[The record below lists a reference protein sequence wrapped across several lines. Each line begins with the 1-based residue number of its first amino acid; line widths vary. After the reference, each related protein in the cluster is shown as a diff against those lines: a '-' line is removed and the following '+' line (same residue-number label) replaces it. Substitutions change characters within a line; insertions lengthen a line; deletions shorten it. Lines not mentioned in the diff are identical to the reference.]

1 MDPYHNMTKKMFSYK
16 KHVYTNNRHIKV
28 LIMGSF
34 YVGLV
39 NFVASPYEKLHLERQ
54 MFIS

>member
-1 MDPYHNMTKKMFSYK
+1 
-16 KHVYTNNRHIKV
+16 
-28 LIMGSF
+28 MGSF

-54 MFIS
+54 MFISGDADPILLTLFVVSE

>member
-1 MDPYHNMTKKMFSYK
+1 MDPYHNMTNKMFSYK